1 MIDRIQLSLDA
12 YYIIKDHE
20 EPIDPDNIEEA
31 AEILHKYKN
40 GIIFIGEPEPIQGTD
55 MVETMISIIQKTIIS
70 KRYSVTYALDANK
83 SIHLNVYDLL
93 SSIPP
98 ICKNATTK
106 KLEAIGNKYW
116 AEYLDDIM
124 SGERH
129 LLPICSIAEYDK
141 WFQ

>member
-1 MIDRIQLSLDA
+1 MMIDRIQLSLDA
-12 YYIIKDHE
+12 YYYIKDGE
-20 EPIDPDNIEEA
+20 EPIDPDNLEEA
-31 AEILHKYKN
+31 DEILHKYKN

-70 KRYSVTYALDANK
+70 KRYLITYALTSDK
-83 SIHLNVYDLL
+83 SVYISVGDLQE
-93 SSIPP
+93 
-98 ICKNATTK
+98 CKMCGLFTTK

>member
-1 MIDRIQLSLDA
+1 MMIDRIQLSLDA
-12 YYIIKDHE
+12 YYYIKDGE
-20 EPIDPDNIEEA
+20 EPIDPDNLEEA
-31 AEILHKYKN
+31 DEILHKYKN
-40 GIIFIGEPEPIQGTD
+40 GVIFVGEPEPIQGTD

-70 KRYSVTYALDANK
+70 KRYLITYALTSDK
-83 SIHLNVYDLL
+83 SVYISVGDLQE
-93 SSIPP
+93 
-98 ICKNATTK
+98 CKMRGLFTTK

>member
-1 MIDRIQLSLDA
+1 MIDRIQISSDTY
-12 YYIIKDHE
+12 YYIKDGE
-20 EPIDPDNIEEA
+20 EPIDPDNLEEA
-31 AEILHKYKN
+31 NEILNRYKN

-70 KRYSVTYALDANK
+70 KRYLITYALTSDK
-83 SIHLNVYDLL
+83 SAYISVGDLQE
-93 SSIPP
+93 
-98 ICKNATTK
+98 CKMCGLFTIK

-129 LLPICSIAEYDK
+129 LFPICSIAEYDK

>member
-12 YYIIKDHE
+12 YYYIKDGE
-20 EPIDPDNIEEA
+20 EPIDPDNLEEA
-31 AEILHKYKN
+31 DEILHKYKN
-40 GIIFIGEPEPIQGTD
+40 GIIFIGEPEPIKGTD

-70 KRYSVTYALDANK
+70 KRYLITYALTSDK
-83 SIHLNVYDLL
+83 SVYISVGDLQE
-93 SSIPP
+93 
-98 ICKNATTK
+98 CKMRGLFTTK

-124 SGERH
+124 SGEHH